1 MTLHTPAHRHH
12 VIDHRVYQDL
22 LSAIVVGLVVLVV
35 VVLATQIN
43 VAWVPAQTAQAERA
57 ALQEFRA
64 AERADWAA
72 GVTTEGSSLL
82 EFRASERASR

>member
-22 LSAIVVGLVVLVV
+22 ISAVVVGLVVLVV

-43 VAWVPAQTAQAERA
+43 VVWVPAQTAQAERA
-57 ALQEFRA
+57 ALLEFRA
-64 AERADWAA
+64 AERVDRAA
-72 GVTTEGSSLL
+72 GVTTESGSLL
-82 EFRASERASR
+82 EFRVSERASR